1 MFLLRRPTDAAV
13 RAFLQAQARL
23 EFTYSEC
30 GATAAIP
37 PLGYVVDHTRM
48 QLGSGDETFRRAQA
62 CLRRWRQFDLGWL
75 RAFPDDTPIHKD
87 AVVAVVARTLGVW
100 SINAARIV
108 YVIDE
113 PRRFGF
119 AYGTLPGHVER
130 GEERFLVERA
140 DDDGVWYDILAFS
153 QPRHLLTKLG
163 YPLVRRLQKQF
174 GRDSVAAMLRAVGPA
189 R

>member
-23 EFTYSEC
+23 DFTYSEC

-37 PLGYVVDHTRM
+37 PLGYAVDRTRV
-48 QLGSGDETFRRAQA
+48 QLGSGDETFRRAQVG
-62 CLRRWRQFDLGWL
+62 LRRWRQFDLGWL
-75 RAFPDDTPIHKD
+75 RAFPEDTPIRKD
-87 AVVAVVARTLGVW
+87 EIVAVVARTLGVW

-130 GEERFLVERA
+130 G
-140 DDDGVWYDILAFS
+140 DDGSVWYDILAFS

-174 GRDSVAAMLRAVGPA
+174 GRDSAAAMLRVVG
-189 R
+189 RVGG